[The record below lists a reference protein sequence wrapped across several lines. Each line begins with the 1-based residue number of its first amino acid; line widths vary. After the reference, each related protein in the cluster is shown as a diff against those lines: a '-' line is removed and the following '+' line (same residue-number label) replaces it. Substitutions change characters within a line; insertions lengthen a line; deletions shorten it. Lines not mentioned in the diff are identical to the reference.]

1 MVEAQVP
8 RADAREIAPDIPSGL
23 EPGLRNY
30 WHPILRIEE
39 LPSERPV
46 LGQREAEFET
56 RHIGVSSTVSCAS
69 LQRSDGSVFRRAPFL
84 ISRQHKIA
92 RRFVDA

>member
-8 RADAREIAPDIPSGL
+8 RADAREIAPDLPSGL

-30 WHPILRIEE
+30 WYPILRIEE

-46 LGQREAEFET
+46 LGQRAVDLLDRRPVAIDSRRQPESGPPKDCAVLKGTAT
-56 RHIGVSSTVSCAS
+56 R
-69 LQRSDGSVFRRAPFL
+69 L
-84 ISRQHKIA
+84 
-92 RRFVDA
+92 

>member
-23 EPGLRNY
+23 ELGLRNY
-30 WHPILRIEE
+30 WYPILRIEE

-46 LGQREAEFET
+46 LGEREAEFEP

-69 LQRSDGSVFRRAPFL
+69 
-84 ISRQHKIA
+84 
-92 RRFVDA
+92 